1 MVLIFHQ
8 QNIHIHKYDNNINI
22 SIYTLCWKKSNN
34 DLFNNNSRGF
44 GLKFS
49 YDIGVYIL

>member
-1 MVLIFHQ
+1 MVFIFHQ

-34 DLFNNNSRGF
+34 DLFSDDSKGF
-44 GLKFS
+44 VLIFS
-49 YDIGVYIL
+49 YNIGVYIL